1 MKRLLTAGL
10 AAGLILGL
18 PAGPAHAARPSTQ
31 GCTWLAGDLHVHT
44 VYSHDSFGG
53 PQYDDEDETQEA
65 YTAGWTV
72 LEEGAIAASRGLD
85 YMAISDHNSV
95 RAQSDPGWD
104 LWDSNGLT
112 MVPSYENSIGGH
124 AQMLG
129 ATKLYDNSPGAP
141 AVAEQLRADG
151 GAFQINHPAD
161 QEWEDSTGGYEFPG
175 FFPDAVEVWNIGAW
189 IYQPPFPA
197 TNDHEYPVRFY
208 DALLDQGGHV
218 AATGGSDSHWR
229 ATTGVQGVGQPTTW
243 VCVTRVS
250 PSAIVEGIRAGRTTI
265 SHQPPAFNGP
275 FAALEADVDGDG
287 RWETGLGST
296 VAPGTTVRA
305 AVDLAPGAT
314 LRIVTDGSTPLVE
327 VPVTSPRFKH
337 TFTVPESSS
346 WVRAEVY
353 YEDGSELRSG
363 LQPACDL
370 IGAITTNF
378 GDEYGNVTYC
388 HNRLAV
394 VAMTSPIYVGQSGA
408 QPE

>member
-1 MKRLLTAGL
+1 MKRLAA
-10 AAGLILGL
+10 AAGALLALL
-18 PAGPAHAARPSTQ
+18 PASSALAARPSTY

-44 VYSHDSFGG
+44 VYSHDAFGG
-53 PQYDDEDETQEA
+53 PLYDEESEVQEF

-72 LEEGAIAASRGLD
+72 LEDGAIAASRGLD
-85 YMAISDHNSV
+85 YMAISDHNNI
-95 RAQSDPGWD
+95 RAQSDPAWE
-104 LWDSNGLT
+104 LWDTNGLL

-129 ATKLYDNSPGAP
+129 ATKMYDNSAGVPS
-141 AVAEQLRADG
+141 VAAALRADG

-161 QEWEDSTGGYEFPG
+161 REWEDAAGNYALPG
-175 FFPDAVEVWNIGAW
+175 FFPDTVEVWNIGAW

-197 TNDHEYPVRFY
+197 TNDHEYPLRFY

-229 ATTGVQGVGQPTTW
+229 ATTAVQGVGQPTTW
-243 VCVTRVS
+243 VCAPRA
-250 PSAIVEGIRAGRTTI
+250 SAAGVVEGIKAGRTTI
-265 SHQPPAFNGP
+265 SHQPPAYEGP
-275 FAALEADVDGDG
+275 FAVLEADVDGNG
-287 RWETGLGST
+287 RYETTVGDT

-314 LRIVTDGSTPLVE
+314 LRIVTNGSTTLTE
-327 VPVTSPRFKH
+327 VPVDGPRFRH
-337 TFTVPESSS
+337 QFTVPATST

-353 YEDGSELRSG
+353 YEDGGDVRSD
-363 LQPACDL
+363 LQPVCDL
-370 IGAITTNF
+370 VGAITENF

-394 VAMTSPIYVGQSGA
+394 VAMTSPMYVGSA
-408 QPE
+408 APSPEG